1 MSSNAR
7 ADGSMSPTA
16 PTLQGVRLLDL
27 TQFLAGPFCTQIL
40 ADIGAEIIKIEPQ
53 AGDPS
58 RALPPYFYKGESAYF
73 LAINR
78 TKLSLVLD
86 LSTEAGRN
94 VFHDLVRRADVVI
107 EAYRPG
113 GAKKLG
119 ADYDALKKD

>member
-1 MSSNAR
+1 MSSSSNTDRPMNSAKPPLCGLR
-7 ADGSMSPTA
+7 I
-16 PTLQGVRLLDL
+16 LDL

-40 ADIGAEIIKIEPQ
+40 GDLGAEILKIEPQ
-53 AGDPS
+53 AGDPT

-107 EAYRPG
+107 EAERPR
-113 GAKKLG
+113 GAKKTRG
-119 ADYDALKKD
+119 G